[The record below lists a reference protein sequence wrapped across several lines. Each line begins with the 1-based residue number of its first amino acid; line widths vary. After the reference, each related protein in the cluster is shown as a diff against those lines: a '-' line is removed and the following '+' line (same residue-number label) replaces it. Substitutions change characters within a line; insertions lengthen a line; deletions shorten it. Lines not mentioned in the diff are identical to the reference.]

1 MLPSL
6 CGQSR
11 PREGAGQLPVLL
23 LDLGPLPYQLA
34 ANRQERL
41 VGSSARERVFAMF
54 TKLTDT
60 NKAAIFSVL
69 VLCLSL
75 GAALLIRFL
84 ELPPGL
90 AFWSLWSCTPTVA
103 ALIMLLVVTRE
114 GYSREGWKSLGLHRL
129 GLSVWWIA
137 FGATLLITVAASAI
151 VWATPLAS
159 FVVPEGG
166 ILNAVINFL
175 IQVGILVLS
184 FSLGEEIGMRGY
196 LQPRLMSLGRT
207 RALLL
212 VGLVW
217 ATWHMP
223 LYYFVAKLFPVG
235 NVLLF
240 VPLFYGTIVAASFF
254 FGYLRIYTG
263 SIWPASIAHAV
274 HNTAWSTLG
283 AFTVTSSAGLVN
295 LYLVGDYGI
304 LILIGTVIGAI
315 WVGYYLRS
323 GMNQAQEG
331 GVVVPEVSPTPA
343 ATAAPK

>member
-1 MLPSL
+1 
-6 CGQSR
+6 
-11 PREGAGQLPVLL
+11 
-23 LDLGPLPYQLA
+23 
-34 ANRQERL
+34 
-41 VGSSARERVFAMF
+41 MF

-60 NKAAIFSVL
+60 RKAAIFAVL
-69 VLCLSL
+69 VLCMSV
-75 GAALLIRFL
+75 GAALLIRIL

-90 AFWSLWSCTPTVA
+90 AMWTLWSFTPTVA

-159 FVVPEGG
+159 FVMPESG
-166 ILNAVINFL
+166 IVNVVINFL
-175 IQVGILVLS
+175 MSAAIAALT

-207 RALLL
+207 RALLV

-223 LYYFVAKLFPVG
+223 LYYFMAKVFPVG

-240 VPLFYGTIVAASFF
+240 LPLFYATIVAASFF
-254 FGYLRIYTG
+254 FGYMRIYTG

-274 HNTAWSTLG
+274 HNAAWESLA
-283 AFTVTSSAGLVN
+283 AFTVTSSPVLVN
-295 LYLVGDYGI
+295 FYLVGDYGM
-304 LILIGTVIGAI
+304 LIVIGVAMGAI
-315 WVGYYLRS
+315 WLSYYLRR
-323 GMNQAQEG
+323 GMDEAQEAEA
-331 GVVVPEVSPTPA
+331 VPKMPPTPA
-343 ATAAPK
+343 ASA

>member
-1 MLPSL
+1 
-6 CGQSR
+6 
-11 PREGAGQLPVLL
+11 
-23 LDLGPLPYQLA
+23 
-34 ANRQERL
+34 
-41 VGSSARERVFAMF
+41 MF

-69 VLCLSL
+69 VLCMSV

-84 ELPPGL
+84 ELTPGL
-90 AFWSLWSCTPTVA
+90 AMWVLWSFTPTVA

-114 GYSREGWKSLGLHRL
+114 GYSREGWKSLGLHRF
-129 GLSVWWIA
+129 GLNVWWIA
-137 FGATLLITVAASAI
+137 FGVTLLVTVAASAI

-159 FVVPEGG
+159 FIMPESG
-166 ILNAVINFL
+166 IVNVVINFVISVAIAAL
-175 IQVGILVLS
+175 T

-207 RALLL
+207 RGLLL

-240 VPLFYGTIVAASFF
+240 LPLFYGTIVAASFF

-283 AFTVTSSAGLVN
+283 AFTVTASPVLVN

-304 LILIGTVIGAI
+304 LILVGVVIGAI
-315 WVGYYLRS
+315 WVGHFLRS
-323 GMNQAQEG
+323 GMDEAQEAEA
-331 GVVVPEVSPTPA
+331 VPEAPPTPA
-343 ATAAPK
+343 AAAVPR

>member
-1 MLPSL
+1 
-6 CGQSR
+6 
-11 PREGAGQLPVLL
+11 
-23 LDLGPLPYQLA
+23 
-34 ANRQERL
+34 
-41 VGSSARERVFAMF
+41 MF

-60 NKAAIFSVL
+60 SKAAIFAVL
-69 VLCLSL
+69 VLCLSV

-90 AFWSLWSCTPTVA
+90 AFWTLWSITPTVA
-103 ALIMLLVVTRE
+103 ALLMLLVVTRD

-129 GLSVWWIA
+129 GLNVWWIA
-137 FGATLLITVAASAI
+137 FGVTLLITVAASAI

-166 ILNAVINFL
+166 IINPVINFL
-175 IQVGILVLS
+175 IQFVLLVLW
-184 FSLGEEIGMRGY
+184 FALFEEIGMRGY

-223 LYYFVAKLFPVG
+223 IYYFIAPLFPVG
-235 NVLLF
+235 NVFIFL
-240 VPLFYGTIVAASFF
+240 PLFYGTIVAASFI

-263 SIWPASIAHAV
+263 SVWPASIAHAV
-274 HNTAWSTLG
+274 HNTAWTTLG
-283 AFTVTSSAGLVN
+283 AFTVTSSPVLVN

-315 WVGYYLRS
+315 WGGYYLRS
-323 GMNQAQEG
+323 GMNEAQQAG
-331 GVVVPEVSPTPA
+331 AVVPEVPPTPSA
-343 ATAAPK
+343 VTAPK

>member
-1 MLPSL
+1 
-6 CGQSR
+6 
-11 PREGAGQLPVLL
+11 
-23 LDLGPLPYQLA
+23 
-34 ANRQERL
+34 
-41 VGSSARERVFAMF
+41 MF

-60 NKAAIFSVL
+60 SKAAIFSVL
-69 VLCLSL
+69 VLCLSV

-90 AFWSLWSCTPTVA
+90 AFWTLWSITPTVA
-103 ALIMLLVVTRE
+103 ALIMLLVVTRD

-129 GLSVWWIA
+129 GLNVWWIA

-159 FVVPEGG
+159 FVIPEGG
-166 ILNAVINFL
+166 LINAIINFL
-175 IQVGILVLS
+175 IMVGILMFS

-207 RALLL
+207 RALLV

-223 LYYFVAKLFPVG
+223 LYYFAAKLFPVG

-240 VPLFYGTIVAASFF
+240 LPLFYATIVAASFF

-274 HNTAWSTLG
+274 HNAAWESLA
-283 AFTVTSSAGLVN
+283 AFTVTSWPVLVN
-295 LYLVGDYGI
+295 FYLVGDYGI
-304 LILIGTVIGAI
+304 LIVIGVAMGAI
-315 WVGYYLRS
+315 WLSYYLRR
-323 GMNQAQEG
+323 GMDEAQEAEA
-331 GVVVPEVSPTPA
+331 VPKMPP
-343 ATAAPK
+343 